1 MWSLV
6 GADGQKWSIS
16 MFVSAT
22 FLIIIK
28 RLMSHKFMIKI
39 FLISFKF
46 NANQNIWV
54 IIDMTHESLKMT
66 EDGAG
71 AKVSNWPFSISSA
84 NKWPCWPLVSTVI
97 CRSKWILLNVIVSRG
112 NHDHLLAPEAKNS
125 HFVKTALAPF
135 LVIFNDSWVISIMTH
150 TFLSAFKFILFK
162 NICIM
167 NLWLM
172 SSRNITANGVKSSDH
187 IWPRKLLH
195 L

>member
-1 MWSLV
+1 MVSTPFSLIFS
-6 GADGQKWSIS
+6 W
-16 MFVSAT
+16 
-22 FLIIIK
+22 
-28 RLMSHKFMIKI
+28 LMSHKFMIYI
-39 FLISFKF
+39 FLKRIHF
-46 NANQNIWV
+46 NAHKKVWV
-54 IIDMTHESLKMT
+54 IIDMTQESLKMT

-71 AKVSNWPFSISSA
+71 VKVSNWPFSISSA
-84 NKWPCWPLVSTVI
+84 NKWPCWPLVSTVT